1 MHTVSWP
8 SVAVDCK
15 PCSITARSGRLRILN
30 MQWLLQAKIWHFL
43 SNLIKCCYCQLFL
56 CDKPHGSPYSTFWWG
71 FLWFQL
77 ETTSQMCKPLS
88 YEATK
93 LPILYICTLFLTIPH
108 SDQHPSPCC
117 GGSSLNRGVQTSFSL
132 AYSFSLS
139 EWTHRCS
146 LQCVLLSLLPEGH
159 PQKT

>member
-1 MHTVSWP
+1 MASASKDLTFF
-8 SVAVDCK
+8 CL
-15 PCSITARSGRLRILN
+15 T
-30 MQWLLQAKIWHFL
+30 L
-43 SNLIKCCYCQLFL
+43 SNIQCVYSVTHFKGHGGGFIKCCYCQLFL

-77 ETTSQMCKPLS
+77 LTTSQMCKPLS

-108 SDQHPSPCC
+108 SDQHTSPCC
-117 GGSSLNRGVQTSFSL
+117 GGSSLSRGVQTSFSL

-146 LQCVLLSLLPEGH
+146 LQCVLLSLLPVGH
-159 PQKT
+159 PQKI